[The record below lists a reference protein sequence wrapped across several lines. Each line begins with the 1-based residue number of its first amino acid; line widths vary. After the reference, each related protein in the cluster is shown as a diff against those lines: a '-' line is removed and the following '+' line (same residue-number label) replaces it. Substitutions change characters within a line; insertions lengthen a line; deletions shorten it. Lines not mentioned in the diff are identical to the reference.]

1 MEKWCQF
8 LIRRRRP
15 EHSRIRRIVCLAIM
29 FSSVSFGPLFA
40 GLTVPVSGIHR
51 DSEQES
57 FVAIW
62 EQFKQTY
69 GVEDKQD
76 GFEEINPV
84 SQQKQRLLT
93 GVVTGENRDTLPG
106 VNVMIKG
113 TKIGVVTDVH
123 GKFSL
128 PLPVVTD
135 DVIICFSFIGKRP
148 KEIKFTGQTHLNVML
163 EDEDHD
169 LDEVIVTG
177 RGNVPTRY
185 NTGAVTSL
193 KMDDIMMPGVST
205 VDKMLEG
212 HVPGMIFMQNSGQV
226 GATPRVRVRGTSTIL
241 GSQEPLWVIDG
252 IIQTDP
258 VNVDPSQINDLD
270 FVNLLGNAISGLNP
284 NDIESIDVL
293 KDAASTAMYGS
304 RASNGVIVVTT
315 KKGKMGP
322 PQISYSFAGT
332 LTTRSRYTNRAMNVM
347 NSKERVDY
355 SREMIEKGLTY
366 PNISA
371 WVGYEGAVKNYYE
384 GNISY
389 DQFVDQVSYLEKN
402 NTDWLDLICRD
413 AFSHNHTLSLS
424 GGTANMKYYAS
435 LGYNR
440 ENGILRKEGLNRYT
454 AAMRL
459 NLNYERFNVA
469 FSMTGN
475 VQEKKYTPSEM
486 GLMDYAYN
494 TSRAVPAYAED
505 GSYYYYAIKYNGSE
519 FMSKSNILKERDESS
534 EEINGSG
541 ITLTTQL
548 GYKIFPELKAELT
561 FSYTVNNTEQ
571 ETYYSENSG
580 YASMLRGEV
589 FDVYDD
595 VRKFYVREDL
605 IYMPFGGE
613 LRKASTKTTS
623 YTLRGTLTYSKFLD
637 EHQRHLLTASAGFD
651 INSNHATGLSQTFRG
666 YLKDRGHLLSTTTD
680 GVYPKY
686 DKWLLETQAARGVLT
701 DNLSNVLSG
710 YASLSYILDNVYTFN
725 ANIGID
731 ASNKF
736 GSKVNNK
743 LLPAWSLSARWD
755 IKRDLLENWGWV
767 NGLNWRASFGYTGN
781 MTAEASPNMVIKQGG
796 HDAIMNNYSATV
808 YTFPNPNLSWE
819 KKMNIN
825 TSMDFSFLRGR
836 ISGSFSY
843 FYSKTENALLQ
854 RNISY
859 VNGVRSY
866 KVNQGIVENQG
877 VEFAFS
883 FLPVLPSSLGTMSGG
898 KKGFYWRID
907 PQIGQV
913 LNKLINKAISK
924 NSSEKT
930 LHDDYT
936 YRDFLNGNAEVEGRP
951 LNSFFSYEFTG
962 LDPKNGAP
970 TFARIG
976 EEEWDTYMNM
986 TNDEVCLTVMNY
998 SGCRVPYLQGGI
1010 SNTIGYGNFVLSCNF
1025 AYSIGSKVRLLKLY
1039 NNVSSNTPAPQPMQN
1054 IRREMVNRWK
1064 VSGDERRTNIPAL
1077 LSDSD
1082 YAATMTP
1089 WWRNETFNFG
1099 KNIWEMYNYS
1109 DIRVV
1114 SGNYLKLQNLNLR
1127 YNVPA
1132 DICKRMGL
1140 ASCYLS
1146 FSTSNLFTWCAKE
1159 LKGQDPTS
1167 QSGSSTSIS
1176 VPVRPAYTFNVNV
1189 SF

>member
-1 MEKWCQF
+1 
-8 LIRRRRP
+8 
-15 EHSRIRRIVCLAIM
+15 
-29 FSSVSFGPLFA
+29 
-40 GLTVPVSGIHR
+40 
-51 DSEQES
+51 
-57 FVAIW
+57 
-62 EQFKQTY
+62 
-69 GVEDKQD
+69 
-76 GFEEINPV
+76 
-84 SQQKQRLLT
+84 
-93 GVVTGENRDTLPG
+93 
-106 VNVMIKG
+106 
-113 TKIGVVTDVH
+113 
-123 GKFSL
+123 
-128 PLPVVTD
+128 
-135 DVIICFSFIGKRP
+135 
-148 KEIKFTGQTHLNVML
+148 ML

-589 FDVYDD
+589 FDVYGD
-595 VRKFYVREDL
+595 VRKFYVRD
-605 IYMPFGGE
+605 
-613 LRKASTKTTS
+613 
-623 YTLRGTLTYSKFLD
+623 
-637 EHQRHLLTASAGFD
+637 
-651 INSNHATGLSQTFRG
+651 
-666 YLKDRGHLLSTTTD
+666 
-680 GVYPKY
+680 
-686 DKWLLETQAARGVLT
+686 
-701 DNLSNVLSG
+701 
-710 YASLSYILDNVYTFN
+710 
-725 ANIGID
+725 
-731 ASNKF
+731 
-736 GSKVNNK
+736 
-743 LLPAWSLSARWD
+743 
-755 IKRDLLENWGWV
+755 
-767 NGLNWRASFGYTGN
+767 
-781 MTAEASPNMVIKQGG
+781 
-796 HDAIMNNYSATV
+796 
-808 YTFPNPNLSWE
+808 
-819 KKMNIN
+819 
-825 TSMDFSFLRGR
+825 
-836 ISGSFSY
+836 
-843 FYSKTENALLQ
+843 
-854 RNISY
+854 
-859 VNGVRSY
+859 
-866 KVNQGIVENQG
+866 
-877 VEFAFS
+877 
-883 FLPVLPSSLGTMSGG
+883 
-898 KKGFYWRID
+898 
-907 PQIGQV
+907 
-913 LNKLINKAISK
+913 
-924 NSSEKT
+924 
-930 LHDDYT
+930 
-936 YRDFLNGNAEVEGRP
+936 
-951 LNSFFSYEFTG
+951 
-962 LDPKNGAP
+962 
-970 TFARIG
+970 
-976 EEEWDTYMNM
+976 
-986 TNDEVCLTVMNY
+986 
-998 SGCRVPYLQGGI
+998 
-1010 SNTIGYGNFVLSCNF
+1010 
-1025 AYSIGSKVRLLKLY
+1025 
-1039 NNVSSNTPAPQPMQN
+1039 
-1054 IRREMVNRWK
+1054 
-1064 VSGDERRTNIPAL
+1064 
-1077 LSDSD
+1077 
-1082 YAATMTP
+1082 
-1089 WWRNETFNFG
+1089 
-1099 KNIWEMYNYS
+1099 
-1109 DIRVV
+1109 
-1114 SGNYLKLQNLNLR
+1114 
-1127 YNVPA
+1127 
-1132 DICKRMGL
+1132 
-1140 ASCYLS
+1140 
-1146 FSTSNLFTWCAKE
+1146 
-1159 LKGQDPTS
+1159 
-1167 QSGSSTSIS
+1167 
-1176 VPVRPAYTFNVNV
+1176 
-1189 SF
+1189 